1 MASLSKP
8 LMLRFYRVMY
18 MARQIDRVEQEITSR
33 GEAFFQLSGC
43 GHEGTAVLADL
54 LTSEDWLHCHYRSRA
69 LLLARGIAPRE
80 FFDNLLCNARSSSQ
94 GRRMSAFFSDPKLKI
109 LSMVTPVGNSALQA
123 VGVAE
128 AVRAYGSRPIVLCGL
143 GDGTTQQ
150 GEFLEAVGESTRR
163 GLPVLFLIEN
173 NCWAIST
180 CTKGQT
186 FFDRG
191 VSPGDQF
198 MGMPLHRVQGHDPV
212 EFHASMGAIIGQMR
226 SDRKPAIVVVD
237 VERLNS
243 HTSADDQSIYRSAD
257 DLRSGRDDRDP
268 LRYMESRLLAEGCAE
283 AELAEIR
290 ASVLA
295 EVAEAEKAAFS
306 TAAPVADPGAK
317 KPVAVELTHPS
328 RECRGEGPASV
339 TMRHAICE
347 VLDARLKEDP
357 RVVVFGEDIEDP
369 KGDVFGVTKG
379 LSTRYPGRVL
389 NSPLTESTIVGVSIG
404 RALAGERPVA
414 MIQFADFL
422 PLAYNQITSEL
433 AMMYWRTA
441 GRYNAPVIVM
451 AACGAYRP
459 GLGPYH
465 AQTGEATYAHIPG
478 LDVFMP
484 STAADAAGLLQAAF
498 RSERPTLFLYPK
510 ALLNDG
516 ATATSADIGR
526 QIVPIGPARKVR
538 AGRDITFV
546 AWGNTVGI
554 CQQVG
559 ETLEQAGIESEILDL
574 RSISPWDERAV
585 VASAEKTA
593 RLVVVQED
601 NISLGFGAEVLAR
614 VIEKAR
620 VPVACRRVAR
630 PDTHVPCHFGNQ
642 LELLPSHQRVLEVA
656 ADLLDLDIEWQ
667 VVETQEDDF
676 ATIEAVGS
684 GPADDRVEI
693 VQWLVRPGDEVRRG
707 MPLVSV
713 EASKSVFEMTSTMDG
728 VIEELLV
735 RDGEGVSVGKPI
747 ARVRCEA
754 GSARRQSPMV
764 GKPAPCVLRPRPK
777 TGRLVLPRSDAGEM
791 RRFDVGMSQIATV
804 EGSRLVPNQ
813 ELVAMT
819 EGRTHEDIVRRTGIE
834 RRRWVVGSED
844 AISMAAKACR
854 LVMEK
859 ENLILDDIDLLI
871 CSTTS
876 PSSVTPSMAC
886 RVLNQLAVGKGEA
899 MVQAFDINAAC
910 SGYLYAL
917 QAAYDYLQSSPQS
930 RVLVV
935 TTEVLS
941 PLLDPSDF
949 DTAILFGDAASATV
963 LYGEAD
969 FERAQARLHRPELSA
984 KSDVGGALS
993 VPLLHDGFIQMQG
1006 KKVFAEAVRS
1016 MVASLNRACQLRGL
1030 QVDQLDL
1037 IVPHQANQ
1045 RILDA
1050 IQTRIRPRVYSNIRD
1065 HGNTSSTS
1073 IPLCLSE
1080 LLPTARAGDRFGLCA
1095 FGGGFTFGASILE
1108 KN

>member
-8 LMLRFYRVMY
+8 SLLNLYRVMY

-43 GHEGTAVLADL
+43 GHESTAVLAEM
-54 LTSEDWLHCHYRSRA
+54 LTRDDWLHCHYRSRA
-69 LLLARGIAPRE
+69 LLLARGIRPRE
-80 FFDNLLCNARSSSQ
+80 FFDNLLCNRQSSSQ
-94 GRRMSAFFSDPKLKI
+94 GRRMSAFFSDPALKI
-109 LSMVTPVGNSALQA
+109 LSMVTPVGNNALQS

-128 AVRAYGSRPIVLCGL
+128 AIRRHPSRPLVLCGL

-150 GEFLEAVGESTRR
+150 GEFLEACNEAARR
-163 GLPVLFLIEN
+163 KLPVLFLIEN
-173 NCWAIST
+173 NRWAIST
-180 CTKGQT
+180 PTTGQT
-186 FFDRG
+186 FFDSSPSVDRFLGIPLSRIEGYDAVHVHATMRPVIDRIRLSRG
-191 VSPGDQF
+191 P
-198 MGMPLHRVQGHDPV
+198 
-212 EFHASMGAIIGQMR
+212 E
-226 SDRKPAIVVVD
+226 IVVLD

-257 DLRSGRDDRDP
+257 DLQLGRQHRDP
-268 LRYMESRLLAEGCAE
+268 LKHMEAHLLSAGVTESELEALRGAVRQEVVDAEQ
-283 AELAEIR
+283 
-290 ASVLA
+290 
-295 EVAEAEKAAFS
+295 AAFG
-306 TAAPVADPGAK
+306 TAAPLAAPDAK
-317 KPVAVELTHPS
+317 RALSVELTHPS
-328 RECRGEGPASV
+328 RERRGEGPANV
-339 TMRHAICE
+339 TMRQAICE
-347 VLDARLKEDP
+347 VLESRLQADP
-357 RVVVFGEDIEDP
+357 RVVLFGEDIQDP

-379 LSTRYPGRVL
+379 LSTKFPERVL
-389 NSPLTESTIVGVSIG
+389 NAPLTESTIVGVAVG

-422 PLAYNQITSEL
+422 PLAFNQIANEL
-433 AMMYWRTA
+433 AMLYWRTA
-441 GRYNAPVIVM
+441 GRWNAPVIVM

-510 ALLNDG
+510 ALLNDKRSM
-516 ATATSADIGR
+516 TSADIGAHF
-526 QIVPIGPARKVR
+526 VPIGPARKVQ

-554 CQQVG
+554 CQRVA
-559 ETLEQAGIESEILDL
+559 ETLEQTGVESEILDL
-574 RSISPWDERAV
+574 RSLSPWDERSV
-585 VASAEKTA
+585 IASAEKTA
-593 RLVVVQED
+593 RLIVVQED
-601 NISLGFGAEVLAR
+601 NHSVGFGAEVLAT
-614 VIEKAR
+614 VTEKAR
-620 VPVACRRVAR
+620 VPVACRRVTR
-630 PDTHVPCHFGNQ
+630 PDTHVPCNFENQ
-642 LELLPSHQRVLEVA
+642 LELLPSYQRVLEVA
-656 ADLLDLDIEWQ
+656 AELLDLDIEWQ
-667 VVETQEDDF
+667 AAAPQDDNI
-676 ATIEAVGS
+676 ATIDAVGS

-693 VQWLVRPGDEVRRG
+693 VQWLVRAGQQVERG
-707 MPLVSV
+707 TPLVSV
-713 EASKSVFEMTSTMDG
+713 EASKSVFEMTSTVTG
-728 VIEELLV
+728 TILELLV
-735 RDGEGVSVGKPI
+735 HDGDSVAVGKPI
-747 ARVRCEA
+747 ARVQCEVGA
-754 GSARRQSPMV
+754 ARRQSMIV
-764 GKPAPCVLRPRPK
+764 DEAPACVLRAKPKSGRLILPRPED
-777 TGRLVLPRSDAGEM
+777 GIRQ
-791 RRFDVGMSQIATV
+791 FDVGMSSIATV
-804 EGSRLVPNQ
+804 EGSRIVRNQ
-813 ELVAMT
+813 DLIQRND
-819 EGRTHEDIVRRTGIE
+819 GRTNEDIVRRTGIE
-834 RRRWVVGSED
+834 KRHWVVPSED
-844 AISMAAKACR
+844 AISMASKACR
-854 LVMEK
+854 LVLER
-859 ENLILDDIDLLI
+859 ENLLLDDLDLVI

-886 RVLNQLAVGKGEA
+886 RVLNQLAIGKGEA

-917 QAAYDYLQSSPQS
+917 QAGYDYLQSRPHG
-930 RVLVV
+930 RVLIV

-941 PLLDPSDF
+941 PLLDPHDF

-969 FERAQARLHRPELSA
+969 FERAHARLHRPELSA

-1006 KKVFAEAVRS
+1006 RKVFSEAVRS

-1050 IQTRIRPRVYSNIRD
+1050 IQSRIRPRVYSNIRE
-1065 HGNTSSTS
+1065 HGNTSSSS
-1073 IPLCLSE
+1073 IPLCLAE
-1080 LLPTARAGDRFGLCA
+1080 LLPHSRRGDRFGLCA

-1108 KN
+1108 MN